1 MLHRDSSTEE
11 EYEDLNVPTGFKK
24 FRVIRTTDHNRRVR
38 RSGWFTSIFGI
49 ATSDDIVGLFN
60 SEVNLHEREEQ
71 VEEHIK
77 NMTVSTNSLVSSIK
91 NVSEDINR
99 LATADADL
107 FKTLEELMKREST
120 SMSTLQ

>member
-1 MLHRDSSTEE
+1 M
-11 EYEDLNVPTGFKK
+11 NVPTGFKK
-24 FRVIRTTDHNRRVR
+24 FRVIRTTDHNRRSR
-38 RSGWFTSIFGI
+38 RSGWLTSIFGI

-77 NMTVSTNSLVSSIK
+77 NITVSTNSLVSSIK

-107 FKTLEELMKREST
+107 FNPN
-120 SMSTLQ
+120 